1 MALRK
6 GDVINPTRKSQKVTV
21 SENPGSRRRE
31 YIIGGLALALTVAT
45 CVVVVL
51 YWDYI
56 RQAEHYG
63 YLGAFVISV
72 LAGATVFVPIPGILV
87 VFTLGSVLN
96 PALVG
101 IVSGLGEA
109 VGSIGI
115 YLSGWGGQKA
125 IQNLNHKFVNKFVD
139 WIRHRG
145 EIAVFLMSAILNPF
159 FYPFTAIAGMLRFG
173 LVKFFFLCWGG
184 KAVKNTAIA
193 YLGYLGLRSV
203 LKWVGVM
210 GI

>member
-1 MALRK
+1 MT
-6 GDVINPTRKSQKVTV
+6 I
-21 SENPGSRRRE
+21 SEKASSRRRE
-31 YIIGGLALALTVAT
+31 YIIGGLALALTVAL
-45 CVVVVL
+45 CVAVVL
-51 YWDYI
+51 YWDDI
-56 RQAEHYG
+56 RQAEQYG
-63 YLGAFVISV
+63 YFGAFVISI

-125 IQNLNHKFVNKFVD
+125 VQNLNHKFVNRFVD

-145 EIAVFLMSAILNPF
+145 EIAVFLMSAILNPL

-184 KAVKNTAIA
+184 KSIKNTAIA
-193 YLGYLGLRSV
+193 YLGYFGLRNI
-203 LKWVGVM
+203 LRWVGVM
-210 GI
+210 GV

>member
-1 MALRK
+1 MPVKKESRK
-6 GDVINPTRKSQKVTV
+6 RQ
-21 SENPGSRRRE
+21 
-31 YIIGGLALALTVAT
+31 YIIGGVALALTIVSCVAA
-45 CVVVVL
+45 VV

-56 RQAEHYG
+56 SQAQHYG
-63 YLGAFVISV
+63 YLGAFVISI
-72 LAGATVFVPIPGILV
+72 LAGATVFVPIPGALV

-109 VGSIGI
+109 IGSIGI

-125 IQNLNHKFVNKFVD
+125 VQNLKSKFVD
-139 WIRHRG
+139 RFTDWIRRRG
-145 EIAVFLMSAILNPF
+145 EIAVFLMSAILNPL

-173 LVKFFFLCWGG
+173 LAKFFFLCWAG
-184 KAVKNTAIA
+184 KALKNTAIA
-193 YLGYLGLRSV
+193 YLGYFGLRSI
-203 LKWVGVM
+203 LRWVGVL

>member
-1 MALRK
+1 VTISEKRSSRK
-6 GDVINPTRKSQKVTV
+6 
-21 SENPGSRRRE
+21 RE
-31 YIIGGLALALTVAT
+31 YIIGGLALALTIAL
-45 CVVVVL
+45 CVTVVL

-56 RQAEHYG
+56 RQAEQYG
-63 YLGAFVISV
+63 YFGAFVISV

-101 IVSGLGEA
+101 VVSGLGEA

-125 IQNLNHKFVNKFVD
+125 VQNLNQKFVNRFVD
-139 WIRHRG
+139 WIRQRG
-145 EIAVFLMSAILNPF
+145 EIAVFLMSAILNPL

-173 LVKFFFLCWGG
+173 LVKFFFLCWAG
-184 KAVKNTAIA
+184 KSIKNTVIA
-193 YLGYLGLRSV
+193 YLGYFGLRSV
-203 LKWVGVM
+203 LRWVGMM
-210 GI
+210 GV

>member
-1 MALRK
+1 MA
-6 GDVINPTRKSQKVTV
+6 TRT
-21 SENPGSRRRE
+21 GSRKKE
-31 YIIGGLALALTVAT
+31 YIIGGLALALTIACCVA
-45 CVVVVL
+45 VVF
-51 YWDYI
+51 YWDYV
-56 RQAEHYG
+56 RQAQHYG
-63 YLGAFVISV
+63 YFGAFFISI
-72 LAGATVFVPIPGILV
+72 LAGATIFVPIPGVLV

-125 IQNLNHKFVNKFVD
+125 IQNINHKFMDKFTD

-145 EIAVFLMSAILNPF
+145 EIAVFLMSAILNPL

-173 LVKFFFLCWGG
+173 LVKFFFLCWAG
-184 KAVKNTAIA
+184 KALKNMAIA
-193 YLGYLGLRSV
+193 YLGYFGLRSI
-203 LKWVGVM
+203 LRWVGVL

>member
-1 MALRK
+1 
-6 GDVINPTRKSQKVTV
+6 VTI
-21 SENPGSRRRE
+21 SEKTGSRKTE
-31 YIIGGLALALTVAT
+31 YIIGGLALALTIAL

-56 RQAEHYG
+56 RQAEQYG
-63 YLGAFVISV
+63 YFGAFLISV
-72 LAGATVFVPIPGILV
+72 LAGATIFVPIPGILV

-109 VGSIGI
+109 VGSLGI

-125 IQNLNHKFVNKFVD
+125 VQNLNHNWVNRFVG
-139 WIRHRG
+139 WLRRRG
-145 EIAVFLMSAILNPF
+145 EIAVFLMSAIVNPL

-173 LVKFFFLCWGG
+173 LIKFFFLCWAG
-184 KAVKNTAIA
+184 KAIKNTAIA
-193 YLGYLGLRSV
+193 YLGYFGLRNV
-203 LKWVGVM
+203 LRWVGM
-210 GI
+210 GV

>member
-1 MALRK
+1 MPAKKESRK
-6 GDVINPTRKSQKVTV
+6 
-21 SENPGSRRRE
+21 RE
-31 YIIGGLALALTVAT
+31 YIIGGVALALTIVSCVA
-45 CVVVVL
+45 VVF
-51 YWDYI
+51 YWDYV
-56 RQAEHYG
+56 RQAQQYG

-109 VGSIGI
+109 IGSIGI

-125 IQNLNHKFVNKFVD
+125 VQNLKSKFVD
-139 WIRHRG
+139 RFTDWIRRRG
-145 EIAVFLMSAILNPF
+145 EIAVFLMSAILNPL

-173 LVKFFFLCWGG
+173 LAKFFFLCWAG
-184 KAVKNTAIA
+184 KALKNTAIA
-193 YLGYLGLRSV
+193 YLGYFGLRSI
-203 LKWVGVM
+203 LRWVGVL

>member
-1 MALRK
+1 VTTAEKTKSRK
-6 GDVINPTRKSQKVTV
+6 
-21 SENPGSRRRE
+21 RE
-31 YIIGGLALALTVAT
+31 YIIGALALALTIAACVA
-45 CVVVVL
+45 VVL

-56 RQAEHYG
+56 KQVEQYG
-63 YLGAFVISV
+63 YFGAFFISV
-72 LAGATVFVPIPGILV
+72 LAGATVLVPIPGILV

-101 IVSGLGEA
+101 IVSGMGEA

-115 YLSGWGGQKA
+115 YLSGWSGQKA
-125 IQNLNHKFVNKFVD
+125 VQNLNHKWMNRFVG
-139 WIRHRG
+139 WIRRRG
-145 EIAVFLMSAILNPF
+145 EIAVFLMSAILNPL

-184 KAVKNTAIA
+184 KAIKNTIIA
-193 YLGYLGLRSV
+193 YLGFFGLRSV
-203 LKWVGVM
+203 LRWVGVV

>member
-1 MALRK
+1 MEAAKPKSRK
-6 GDVINPTRKSQKVTV
+6 K
-21 SENPGSRRRE
+21 E
-31 YIIGGLALALTVAT
+31 YIIGALALVLTIACCVA
-45 CVVVVL
+45 VVL
-51 YWDYI
+51 YWDYVK
-56 RQAEHYG
+56 QVQQYG
-63 YLGAFVISV
+63 YFGAFFISI

-115 YLSGWGGQKA
+115 YLSGWGGQSA
-125 IQNLNHKFVNKFVD
+125 VQNLNNHKYFEKFSD
-139 WIRHRG
+139 WIRRRG
-145 EIAVFLMSAILNPF
+145 KIAVFLMSAILNPL

-173 LVKFFFLCWGG
+173 LVKFFFLCWAG
-184 KAVKNTAIA
+184 KAIKNMAIA
-193 YLGYLGLRSV
+193 YLGYLGLGSILR
-203 LKWVGVM
+203 WVGVL

>member
-1 MALRK
+1 MPEKTEL
-6 GDVINPTRKSQKVTV
+6 
-21 SENPGSRRRE
+21 RRRQ
-31 YIIGGLALALTVAT
+31 YIIGGVALALTIVSCAA
-45 CVVVVL
+45 VIF

-56 RQAEHYG
+56 SQAQHYG

-109 VGSIGI
+109 IGSIGV

-125 IQNLNHKFVNKFVD
+125 IQNLNHQFVNRFTD
-139 WIRHRG
+139 WIRRRG
-145 EIAVFLMSAILNPF
+145 EIAVFLMSAILNPL

-173 LVKFFFLCWGG
+173 LVKFFFLCWAG
-184 KAVKNTAIA
+184 KALKNTAIA
-193 YLGYLGLRSV
+193 YLGYFGLRSM
-203 LKWVGVM
+203 LRWVGVL